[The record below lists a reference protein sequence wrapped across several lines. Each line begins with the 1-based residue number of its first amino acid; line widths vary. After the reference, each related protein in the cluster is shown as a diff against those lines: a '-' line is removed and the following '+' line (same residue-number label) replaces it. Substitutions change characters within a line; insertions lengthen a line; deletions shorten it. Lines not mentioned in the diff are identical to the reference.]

1 MMTSEKIFKI
11 SVSLVVLFSFVY
23 WGLDPEF
30 ICKFASDPS
39 STCYYSERIPL
50 LNFISSVWALML
62 TVTLA
67 GILVKWVRKN

>member
-39 STCYYSERIPL
+39 STCDYSERIPL
-50 LNFISSVWALML
+50 LNFISSVWTLML
-62 TVTLA
+62 TATLA